1 MRILN
6 IRRGAAVACFFTL
19 ALTAIAQTRIS
30 TTATAVQT
38 STTAAARQSTEAEAT
53 QAQSVYDVSV
63 EPMSLDDATSV
74 TSLKAYEGQVILIV
88 NVASKCGYTKQY
100 EGLEALYKKY
110 KDQGFVVLGFP
121 SNDFKEQEPGSEEEI
136 VEFCRGVYGVSFPL
150 FAKVHV
156 TGEDKAPL
164 YKYLTEGNHPGK
176 GEVTWNFNKYLV
188 GRDGRVVA
196 HFESKVTPEDPVLD
210 SQIKLLL
217 AQKPPQK

>member
-1 MRILN
+1 MMAL
-6 IRRGAAVACFFTL
+6 GAF
-19 ALTAIAQTRIS
+19 AQTRIS

-38 STTAAARQSTEAEAT
+38 SVSAARQSEEQEVAKAE
-53 QAQSVYDVSV
+53 SVYDVAV
-63 EPMSLDDATSV
+63 EPMAVDDATSV
-74 TSLKAYEGQVILIV
+74 TSLKAYEGQVLLIV

-110 KDQGFVVLGFP
+110 KDQGFVVVGFP
-121 SNDFKEQEPGSEEEI
+121 SNDFKEQEPGTEQEI

-156 TGEDKAPL
+156 TGEEKAPL

-210 SQIKLLL
+210 AQIKLLL
-217 AQKPPQK
+217 AQKTPQK